1 MNENLQ
7 NQCPN
12 CAKYNKY
19 MEEVMTKLS
28 GILLVKRSSCQNL
41 NKLFLVVFFVDMEHK
56 MENMH
61 VNSEAQAVKID
72 AQAMKIADMHINS
85 EAQEVKINAQAMKIA
100 DMHINSEA
108 QEVKIDAQ
116 AMKIADMHIE
126 NTAQAVNISDM
137 HIQMENMAKEQ
148 NGCKFANSVQTA
160 VMQDQLTVLDAQ
172 IRKDRN
178 QHFSELAALFATTR
192 VLRFDLNATTNLSN
206 EN

>member
-1 MNENLQ
+1 
-7 NQCPN
+7 
-12 CAKYNKY
+12 
-19 MEEVMTKLS
+19 
-28 GILLVKRSSCQNL
+28 
-41 NKLFLVVFFVDMEHK
+41 MEHK
-56 MENMH
+56 MENMN

-72 AQAMKIADMHINS
+72 AQAMKI
-85 EAQEVKINAQAMKIA
+85 
-100 DMHINSEA
+100 
-108 QEVKIDAQ
+108 DAQ
-116 AMKIADMHIE
+116 AIE
-126 NTAQAVNISDM
+126 NTAQAVNIAADGCTGDEDWCAGDWEYGPSINIADM

-192 VLRFDLNATTNLSN
+192 VLRFDLNATNLSN